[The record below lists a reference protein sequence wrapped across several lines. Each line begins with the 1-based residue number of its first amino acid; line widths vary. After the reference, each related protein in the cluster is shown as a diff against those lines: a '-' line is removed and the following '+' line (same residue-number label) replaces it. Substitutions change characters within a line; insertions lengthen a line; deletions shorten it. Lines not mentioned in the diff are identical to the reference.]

1 MASGD
6 RCELHDAAIL
16 VETGESEVLLRLAHS
31 PIGDECHQCGVCR
44 WARTYI
50 ERRLAERG
58 GRALPA
64 AENAEAAWH
73 ELQGALVEVRSSMHR
88 TQ

>member
-1 MASGD
+1 MASTD
-6 RCELHDAAIL
+6 RCELHDAAI
-16 VETGESEVLLRLAHS
+16 VVGTGDSEALLRLAHS

-58 GRALPA
+58 GRALPSSESA
-64 AENAEAAWH
+64 DAAWH
-73 ELQGALVEVRSSMHR
+73 ELQGALVEVRSSMR
-88 TQ
+88 KAR